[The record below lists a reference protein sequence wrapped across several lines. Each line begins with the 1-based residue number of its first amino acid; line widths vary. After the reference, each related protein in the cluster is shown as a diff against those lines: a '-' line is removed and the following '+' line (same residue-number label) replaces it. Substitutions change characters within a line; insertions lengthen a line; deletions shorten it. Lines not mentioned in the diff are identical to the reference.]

1 MKAKSLVLGTFALC
15 IGMGLIT
22 ACDNTNNNSNNKP
35 ETPATPEK
43 LVMTAPQV
51 AANESGFIFL
61 EQFPE
66 TDPHLT
72 MKVSEDFTSAT
83 ISYDGKE
90 IQTVTSDELASD
102 SALVRFLDA
111 NFDGLTDIYIGLGV
125 PRTANSLL
133 VWNEKDQKFVSIEGT
148 SLQNAMLDPKTK
160 SFIEG
165 GSNSA
170 VEYYISRSLI
180 KGDQMDMQEQLSIIM
195 APEEYANNNVE
206 HKYTLSDP
214 EGKVLCS
221 TETADGLPAVW
232 QKIVEVYDF

>member
-1 MKAKSLVLGTFALC
+1 MKTKSLVLGTFALC

-22 ACDNTNNNSNNKP
+22 ACDNTNNNKP
-35 ETPATPEK
+35 ETPTTPEK

-61 EQFPE
+61 EDFPE

-72 MKVSEDFTSAT
+72 VKVSEDFTTAT

-102 SALVRFLDA
+102 TALVRFLDA
-111 NFDGLTDIYIGLGV
+111 NFDGLTDIYIGPGV

-133 VWNEKDQKFVSIEGT
+133 VWNENEQKFVSIEGT
-148 SLQNAMLDPKTK
+148 SLQNAMLEPETK

-170 VEYYISRSLI
+170 VEYYISRSLFN
-180 KGDQMDMQEQLSIIM
+180 GDKMEMQEQLSVIM

-221 TETADGLPAVW
+221 TETADGLPEIW
-232 QKIVEVYDF
+232 QKIVTVFDY

>member
-1 MKAKSLVLGTFALC
+1 MKTKSLVLGTFALC
-15 IGMGLIT
+15 IGMGLFT
-22 ACDNTNNNSNNKP
+22 ACDNTNNNKP
-35 ETPATPEK
+35 ETPTTPEK

-61 EQFPE
+61 ENFPE

-72 MKVSEDFTSAT
+72 VKVSEDFTTAT

-102 SALVRFLDA
+102 TALVRFLDA
-111 NFDGLTDIYIGLGV
+111 NFDGLTDIYIGLGT

-133 VWNEKDQKFVSIEGT
+133 VWNEKDQKFVSVEGT
-148 SLQNAMLDPKTK
+148 SLQNPMLEPETK

-170 VEYYISRSLI
+170 VEYYISRSLFN
-180 KGDQMDMQEQLSIIM
+180 GDKMEMQEQLSVIM

-221 TETADGLPAVW
+221 TETADGLPEIW
-232 QKIVEVYDF
+232 RKIVTVFDY

>member
-1 MKAKSLVLGTFALC
+1 MKTKSLVLGTFALC
-15 IGMGLIT
+15 IGMGLFT
-22 ACDNTNNNSNNKP
+22 ACDNTNNNKP
-35 ETPATPEK
+35 ETPTTPEK

-61 EQFPE
+61 EDFPE

-72 MKVSEDFTSAT
+72 VKVSEDFTTAT

-102 SALVRFLDA
+102 TALVRFLDA
-111 NFDGLTDIYIGLGV
+111 NFDGLTDIYIGPGV

-133 VWNEKDQKFVSIEGT
+133 VWNENEQKFISIEGT
-148 SLQNAMLDPKTK
+148 SLQNAMLEPETK

-170 VEYYISRSLI
+170 VEYYISRSLFN
-180 KGDQMDMQEQLSIIM
+180 GDKMEMQEQLSVIM

-221 TETADGLPAVW
+221 TETADGLPEIW
-232 QKIVEVYDF
+232 QKIVTVFDY